1 MDWQSRLRLSAGII
15 KRAQSH
21 RGVLAGI
28 ASLEQLQSSPSTA
41 EASAVSWKTGATYES
56 AASVP
61 WPESATSL
69 LVLAMSHPQNNPAL
83 DWWDGK
89 GTAGNRDLM
98 AISKSLR
105 KWFGDALQTTA
116 QPLPY
121 HVENG
126 GVFLKDAAV
135 LAGLGVVGKNN
146 LLTTPELGP
155 RVRLRGLLLELD
167 LVPTGPIDWFTPCD
181 GCPQHC
187 HAACPVSAF
196 ESGRYARSRCM
207 VQMEADRTNAAPVS
221 DAAGGSPPR
230 DMVKYCRACEIACPV
245 GEWDIASS

>member
-1 MDWQSRLRLSAGII
+1 
-15 KRAQSH
+15 
-21 RGVLAGI
+21 
-28 ASLEQLQSSPSTA
+28 
-41 EASAVSWKTGATYES
+41 
-56 AASVP
+56 
-61 WPESATSL
+61 
-69 LVLAMSHPQNNPAL
+69 MSHPQSHPAL

-98 AISKSLR
+98 AVSKSLR
-105 KWFGDALQTTA
+105 KWFGDTLKTTA

-135 LAGLGVVGKNN
+135 LAGLGVIGKNN

-167 LVPTGPIDWFTPCD
+167 LAPTGPIDWFTPCD
-181 GCPQHC
+181 GCPQLC
-187 HAACPVSAF
+187 QAACPVAAF
-196 ESGRYARSRCM
+196 ENGRYSRSRCM
-207 VQMEADRTNAAPVS
+207 VQMEADRTSATPADDTANE
-221 DAAGGSPPR
+221 SPPR

-245 GEWDIASS
+245 GTWDVAPSR